1 MEKYLVANLIL
12 LIITVILLLILLLN
26 KSSDKNDQRLGQ
38 ALETLSRNGDRLEK
52 ALREEIKNNREENS
66 NNAQKGREEQAASLQ
81 NLSESLLTRIHQNSG
96 LQSEQLEAFS
106 KQLGNLT
113 YTNEQRLE
121 TVRQTI
127 NEQLEAFARQLNSLT
142 LSNEQKI
149 ETVRKTVEER
159 LKSLQD
165 DNSNKLELMR
175 ATVDEKLHATLEK
188 RLGESFQLVSE
199 RLELVHKGLGEM
211 QVLAAGVGDLKKVM
225 TNVKTRGV
233 WGEIQLGNILE
244 MILTPDQYALNVPTK
259 QDSNDRVEF
268 AIRLPGRGEAGE
280 EVWLPI
286 DAKFP
291 LEDYQRFIDACE
303 EGNNIAAAEAVKQME
318 NRIKAQAR
326 YIQDKYLDP
335 PHTTDF
341 AILFLPT
348 ESLYAEVVRRP
359 GLMEELQQK
368 YRVNIT
374 GPSTMAAFLNSLS
387 LGFKTLAIEKRSSEV
402 WMLLGEVKNEFS
414 QFGDILDK
422 TRKKLQE
429 ASNHI
434 DKAATRTRAIERKLR
449 AVQVLPGAEEN
460 TLDIAAAYDEEENS
474 E

>member
-1 MEKYLVANLIL
+1 MEKYLLVNSIL
-12 LIITVILLLILLLN
+12 LITAIILLLVLFIR
-26 KSSDKNDQRLGQ
+26 SGSDKKTLKIEQELQ
-38 ALETLSRNGDRLEK
+38 ALQRNGERLEN
-52 ALREEIKNNREENS
+52 ALREEIKGNREENS
-66 NNAQKGREEQAASLQ
+66 SNAQKGREEQASSLQ
-81 NLSESLLTRIHQNSG
+81 KLNESLLNRIHQNAA
-96 LQSEQLEAFS
+96 LQNEQLESFS

-121 TVRQTI
+121 TVRKTI
-127 NEQLEAFARQLNSLT
+127 NEQLDAFSRQLNSLT
-142 LSNEQKI
+142 QSNEQKI
-149 ETVRKTVEER
+149 ETVRKTLEEQ
-159 LKSLQD
+159 LKFLQE
-165 DNSNKLELMR
+165 DNSKKLELMR

-233 WGEIQLGNILE
+233 WGEIQLANILE
-244 MILTPDQYALNVPTK
+244 MILTPEQYALNVVTK
-259 QDSNDRVEF
+259 QGSNDRVEF

-286 DAKFP
+286 DAKYP
-291 LEDYQRFIDACE
+291 LEDYLRFIDACE
-303 EGNNIAAAEAVKQME
+303 EGNNLAAAESGKQME
-318 NRIKAQAR
+318 VKIKAQAK
-326 YIQDKYLDP
+326 YISDKYLDP

-434 DKAATRTRAIERKLR
+434 DRAATRTRAIERKLR
-449 AVQVLPGAEEN
+449 DVQVLPGTEEYNAE
-460 TLDIAAAYDEEENS
+460 IAAAYDEEEQQF
-474 E
+474 

>member
-1 MEKYLVANLIL
+1 MLDAYSLISLIL
-12 LIITVILLLILLLN
+12 LVIAVLLLVLLLTRSN
-26 KSSDKNDQRLGQ
+26 RDNSDQKLIQE
-38 ALETLSRNGDRLEK
+38 LESLLQNQDRLEK
-52 ALREEIKNNREENS
+52 ILKEEISINRRETS
-66 NNAQKGREEQAASLQ
+66 DSAQRNREEQALSLK
-81 NLSESLLTRIHQNSG
+81 NLSESLLHQMHQNAV
-96 LQSEQLEAFS
+96 LQNEQLESFS
-106 KQLGNLT
+106 RQLSNLT
-113 YTNEQRLE
+113 LSNEQRME

-127 NEQLEAFARQLNSLT
+127 
-142 LSNEQKI
+142 
-149 ETVRKTVEER
+149 EER
-159 LKSLQD
+159 LKSLQE
-165 DNSNKLELMR
+165 DNSRKLELMR

-211 QVLAAGVGDLKKVM
+211 QVLASGVGDLKKVLS
-225 TNVKTRGV
+225 NVKTRGI

-244 MILTPDQYALNVPTK
+244 MLLTPEQYAMNVATK
-259 QDSNDRVEF
+259 HDSNDRVEF
-268 AIRLPGRGEAGE
+268 AVRLPGRGEAGE

-291 LEDYQRFIDACE
+291 MEDYQRYINACE
-303 EGNNIAAAEAVKQME
+303 EGNQVLAGEAARQME
-318 NRIKAQAR
+318 IKIKGQAK
-326 YIQDKYLDP
+326 YIKEKYLDP
-335 PHTTDF
+335 PYTTDF

-359 GLMEELQQK
+359 GLIEELQQK

-402 WMLLGEVKNEFS
+402 WMLLGEVKKEFG
-414 QFGDILDK
+414 QFGNILDK

-434 DKAATRTRAIERKLR
+434 ENAAVRTRAIERKLR
-449 AVQVLPGAEEN
+449 DVQALPGEEE
-460 TLDIAAAYDEEENS
+460 TREIAAANDEEV
-474 E
+474 

>member
-1 MEKYLVANLIL
+1 LDKYVLVNIVLSSIV
-12 LIITVILLLILLLN
+12 IILLLVLVIR
-26 KSSDKNDQRLGQ
+26 SGSDKKSLQIEQELQGARKD
-38 ALETLSRNGDRLEK
+38 AERLENIF
-52 ALREEIKNNREENS
+52 REEIRINREENS
-66 NNAQKGREEQAASLQ
+66 SIAQKGREEQAFSLQ
-81 NLSESLLTRIHQNSG
+81 KMNESLLNRIHQNAA
-96 LQSEQLEAFS
+96 LQNEQLDAFS
-106 KQLGNLT
+106 KQLANLT
-113 YTNEQRLE
+113 HTNEQRLE

-127 NEQLEAFARQLNSLT
+127 NEQLDAFSRQLSSLT
-142 LSNEQKI
+142 QSNEQKI
-149 ETVRKTVEER
+149 ETVRLTLEER
-159 LKSLQD
+159 LKFLQE

-188 RLGESFQLVSE
+188 RLGESFQLVSD

-244 MILTPDQYALNVPTK
+244 TILTPEQYALNVATK
-259 QDSNDRVEF
+259 QGSNDRVEF
-268 AIRLPGRGEAGE
+268 AIRLPGRGESGQ

-291 LEDYQRFIDACE
+291 VEDYQRFIDACE
-303 EGNNIAAAEAVKQME
+303 EGNNLAAAEASKQME
-318 NRIKAQAR
+318 MKIKAQAK
-326 YIQDKYLDP
+326 YIQEKYLDP
-335 PHTTDF
+335 PYTTDF

-348 ESLYAEVVRRP
+348 ESLYAEALRRP
-359 GLMEELQQK
+359 GLLEELQQK
-368 YRVNIT
+368 HRVNIT

-387 LGFKTLAIEKRSSEV
+387 LGFRTLAIEKRSSEV
-402 WMLLGEVKNEFS
+402 WMLLGQVKNEFS
-414 QFGDILDK
+414 HFGEILDK

-449 AVQVLPGAEEN
+449 DVQEFPVNEEFTAE
-460 TLDIAAAYDEEENS
+460 IAEANDEEDFTE
-474 E
+474 